1 MLLSEIALE
10 LNVSE
15 NFLKQIQQGNKH
27 YNMEHL
33 FILSKKFE
41 CSVDLF
47 LPNPDM
53 YLRIKESNQELS
65 LGYPNYRDFEAALIE
80 EIKYEIKGGNDINE

>member
-1 MLLSEIALE
+1 MALE

-15 NFLKQIQQGNKH
+15 NFLKQIQQGNNH

-33 FILSKKFE
+33 FILSKRFH
-41 CSVDLF
+41 CHVDVF

-53 YLRIKESNQELS
+53 YLRISESNKVFSSKYL
-65 LGYPNYRDFEAALIE
+65 NYSEFESALIAE
-80 EIKYEIKGGNDINE
+80 LKYGLKGGNRINE